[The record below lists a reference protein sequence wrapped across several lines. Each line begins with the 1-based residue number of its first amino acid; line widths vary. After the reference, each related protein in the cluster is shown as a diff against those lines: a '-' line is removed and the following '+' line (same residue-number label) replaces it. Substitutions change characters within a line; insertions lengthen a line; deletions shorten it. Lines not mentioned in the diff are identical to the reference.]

1 MAIFNRYFDIT
12 RGYCFMYLFNLAMGQ
27 NQSGYWPSKI
37 QQISGIFRCIK
48 NQSLQ
53 FHALTH
59 PRPIPHSNAAWPRG
73 TKANILRRPHHHQT
87 RLGSRPLHTSS
98 GEVWGINMKNI
109 SERKVKRWL
118 IRINRYDTFRS
129 DNVKNS
135 SGTVSKKNIAT
146 ETPNLFSHWTSKVH
160 LQLPRYIYI
169 YIYIISLL
177 LYIYIYLLSY
187 YVHVANKMLVSIP
200 WQISNYF
207 HTMVFKTQLVV
218 VVIFQEMNHLLF
230 YGHVSERHSR

>member
-1 MAIFNRYFDIT
+1 
-12 RGYCFMYLFNLAMGQ
+12 MGQ

-37 QQISGIFRCIK
+37 QQISPVPR
-48 NQSLQ
+48 
-53 FHALTH
+53 TH
-59 PRPIPHSNAAWPRG
+59 PRPIPHCPHSNAAWPRG

-98 GEVWGINMKNI
+98 GEVWGIKMKNI

-129 DNVKNS
+129 ENVKNS

-146 ETPNLFSHWTSKVH
+146 ETPNLFSHWKSKVH

-169 YIYIISLL
+169 YIISLF
-177 LYIYIYLLSY
+177 LYIYIYSILLCTCCTQNVGVNSMTY
-187 YVHVANKMLVSIP
+187 FQLFPHNGVQSTTGP
-200 WQISNYF
+200 WLI
-207 HTMVFKTQLVV
+207 VVVVVVVV
-218 VVIFQEMNHLLF
+218 VVIFQETICCFMITYLRDTVDNWTGSKWSSTVAW
-230 YGHVSERHSR
+230 YAYIYIYTYIYI